1 MLWIV
6 LGGIAAFLVL
16 AVILAVLVVVATG
29 NDDDPKAA
37 NGTANSQ
44 PDAVKA
50 YLSAVADGDAKKALS
65 LAAVQPLDKEF
76 LTDEVLAESA
86 DEITDIRVGD
96 VASEYT
102 SSVPATFKIGD
113 QTVTEDFQVVKSGD
127 DWKMN
132 EVGSTIDFTSTR
144 SNTLPMML
152 NGKSLEVDKVTL
164 FPGSYTLSTGSDHVA
179 YGNGEFTVK
188 GSADYLNGSD
198 LTPTLTPE
206 GEQAF
211 VNAVKA
217 STRACLQ
224 KDSLKPPNCP
234 NEAGTGPY
242 KLDKSSIKWKKR
254 GGTDP
259 FANLKPRLD
268 YESPNVAEV
277 RPNLSLVVNADCNAP
292 SGRCEVN
299 TYSFKSATVDMLKEP
314 LVVKWVD

>member
-1 MLWIV
+1 M
-6 LGGIAAFLVL
+6 
-16 AVILAVLVVVATG
+16 
-29 NDDDPKAA
+29 
-37 NGTANSQ
+37 
-44 PDAVKA
+44 
-50 YLSAVADGDAKKALS
+50 
-65 LAAVQPLDKEF
+65 
-76 LTDEVLAESA
+76 
-86 DEITDIRVGD
+86 GD

-113 QTVTEDFQVVKSGD
+113 ETVTEDFQVVKSGD

-164 FPGSYTLSTGSDHVA
+164 FPGSYTLSTGSDNIA
-179 YGNGEFTVK
+179 YGTTGEFTVK

-224 KDSLKPPNCP
+224 KNSAQAAELPQRGRHRPLQARQVQHQVE
-234 NEAGTGPY
+234 EARRHRPVRQPEAAPGLREPQRR
-242 KLDKSSIKWKKR
+242 R
-254 GGTDP
+254 GAAEPVAGGER
-259 FANLKPRLD
+259 RLQLPQWPLRG
-268 YESPNVAEV
+268 EHLQLQERHGRHAQGAAGGQVGRLTSVG
-277 RPNLSLVVNADCNAP
+277 R
-292 SGRCEVN
+292 SGDVTR
-299 TYSFKSATVDMLKEP
+299 
-314 LVVKWVD
+314 

>member
-1 MLWIV
+1 M
-6 LGGIAAFLVL
+6 
-16 AVILAVLVVVATG
+16 
-29 NDDDPKAA
+29 
-37 NGTANSQ
+37 
-44 PDAVKA
+44 
-50 YLSAVADGDAKKALS
+50 
-65 LAAVQPLDKEF
+65 
-76 LTDEVLAESA
+76 
-86 DEITDIRVGD
+86 GD
-96 VASEYT
+96 VASEFT

-113 QTVTEDFQVVKSGD
+113 ETVTEDFQVVKSGD

-152 NGKSLEVDKVTL
+152 NGKSLEVDKATL
-164 FPGSYTLSTGSDHVA
+164 FPGSYTLSTGTDNVA
-179 YGNGEFTVK
+179 YGTTGEFTVK

-224 KDSLKPPNCP
+224 KKLLKPPNCP
-234 NEAGTGPY
+234 NEAGNGPY

-254 GGTDP
+254 GGSADP

-277 RPNLSLVVNADCNAP
+277 RPNLSLDGERQLQRPEWPLRGEHLQLQERHGRHAQGAAGGQVGRLTCVGRSGDVTRSARRRSPRCAP
-292 SGRCEVN
+292 RRCRSN
-299 TYSFKSATVDMLKEP
+299 RLRRACPGEP
-314 LVVKWVD
+314 GAARP